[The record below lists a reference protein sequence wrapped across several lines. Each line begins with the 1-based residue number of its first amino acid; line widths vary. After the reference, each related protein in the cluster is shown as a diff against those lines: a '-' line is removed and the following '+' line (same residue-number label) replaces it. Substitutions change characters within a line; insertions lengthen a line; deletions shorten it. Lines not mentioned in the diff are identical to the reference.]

1 MKFDVERLRHAL
13 QLRSAPAHA
22 SNAAA
27 VAAVLRQVDAG
38 TEALLIRRTPHELD
52 PWSGHMAFPG
62 GRVHDDDHS
71 LLYTAL
77 REMREEV
84 GLDLDAHATLL
95 GSLEPLEA
103 VALGKRQGFSVTPFV
118 FLLEGSSNLSLDSS
132 EVAEALWAPLD
143 ALARGEHRAQHTY
156 RQGQVKRE
164 MPAFD
169 VQGRIVWG
177 LTHRMIVNLLDLARD
192 P

>member
-1 MKFDVERLRHAL
+1 VKFDVERLRQAL
-13 QLRSAPAHA
+13 QQRPAPGH
-22 SNAAA
+22 SPNAAA

-62 GRVHDDDHS
+62 GRMHDDDQS
-71 LLYTAL
+71 LLYTAM
-77 REMREEV
+77 RETREEV
-84 GLDLDAHATLL
+84 GLDLVAHATLL
-95 GSLEPLEA
+95 GALEPLDA

-118 FLLEGSSNLSLDSS
+118 FLLEGPSGLSLDSS

-143 ALARGEHRAQHTY
+143 AFARGEHHAHHTY